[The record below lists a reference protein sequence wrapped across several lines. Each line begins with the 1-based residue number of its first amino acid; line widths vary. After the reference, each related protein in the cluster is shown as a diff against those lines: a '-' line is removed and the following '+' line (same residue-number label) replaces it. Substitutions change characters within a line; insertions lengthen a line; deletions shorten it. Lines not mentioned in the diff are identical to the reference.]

1 MFYVSCNIYSVTD
14 LHIMTTKTRFLSLV
28 FYLTLGLVTVL
39 LPIESMAQSAT
50 KGASGLPIPRFVS
63 LKAKRVNM
71 RVGPG
76 QSFKVAWLYTRAG
89 IPMEIIQEY
98 DNWRRVRD
106 LDGTEGWVF
115 HSLLSGERSA
125 VAAPW
130 MRGKAEALHIN
141 VYKKATQNSAVAAK
155 LEPGVVTKIKQCT
168 GVWCE
173 VKIENTSGWISQ
185 SELWGAYPGEAFK

>member
-1 MFYVSCNIYSVTD
+1 
-14 LHIMTTKTRFLSLV
+14 MTTKTRFFSFI
-28 FYLTLGLVTVL
+28 FYLTLGLVTIL

-76 QSFKVAWLYTRAG
+76 QNFKVAWLYTRAG

-130 MRGKAEALHIN
+130 MRGKEALTHIN
-141 VYKKATQNSAVAAK
+141 VYKKATENSALTAK
-155 LEPGVVTKIKQCT
+155 LEPGVVAQIEQCT
-168 GVWCE
+168 GDWCE
-173 VKIENTSGWISQ
+173 INVEKVSGWISQ

>member
-1 MFYVSCNIYSVTD
+1 
-14 LHIMTTKTRFLSLV
+14 MTTKTRFFSFV
-28 FYLTLGLVTVL
+28 FYLTLGLVSVL
-39 LPIESMAQSAT
+39 LPIEGFAQSAT

-125 VAAPW
+125 VTAPW
-130 MRGKAEALHIN
+130 MRGKEAAAHII
-141 VYKKATQNSAVAAK
+141 VYKKATLNSTVVAK
-155 LEPGVVTKIKQCT
+155 LEPGVVAKIEQCN
-168 GVWCE
+168 GDWCE
-173 VKIENTSGWISQ
+173 VSVENVSGWASQ
-185 SELWGAYPGEAFK
+185 NELWGAYPGEAFK

>member
-1 MFYVSCNIYSVTD
+1 
-14 LHIMTTKTRFLSLV
+14 MTTKTRLFSLV
-28 FYLTLGLVTVL
+28 FYLILGLAGIL
-39 LPIESMAQSAT
+39 LPLESMAQSAT

-76 QSFKVAWLYTRAG
+76 QTFKVAWLYTRAG

-130 MRGKAEALHIN
+130 MRGNATAPHIN
-141 VYKKATQNSAVAAK
+141 VHKKATQNSAVAAK
-155 LEPGVVTKIKQCT
+155 LEPGVIAKLEQCT
-168 GVWCE
+168 GEWCE
-173 VKIENTSGWISQ
+173 VEIDNLRGWISQ
-185 SELWGAYPGEAFK
+185 SELWGAYPGEAFN